1 MEEKSFVSFREK
13 RRDRSGL
20 PQKSD
25 RRKKLRVVG
34 AVLGVLLI
42 GFLIWWWRSDG
53 VIGFSFPGKPSEEL
67 KDGRITVLLLGNA
80 GGAHDGATLTDSIIV
95 ATFDPTLKRAV
106 LISIP
111 RDLWIDDINEK
122 VNAVYQAGLK
132 KEGPLRSEASGLTY
146 AKEEIGKVV
155 GIPIDYVARLDFS
168 GFVKAIDL
176 VGGVDVNIPKTFDD
190 YNYPIEGKEDDL
202 CGNVDQE
209 MELTPEQAAA
219 LKVEPGKRR
228 VLVTPSGNVASTSAD
243 FACRFDHVRFDKGMM
258 HLNGAQALVLVRS
271 RMGTNGEG
279 SDFARSLRQQRV
291 IEAFRSKVFSIET
304 LANPQKVLGLVET
317 FGKSFETDIP
327 TGKFLDLYNKSK
339 GVERTD
345 SIVLGQLGNGK
356 SLFINPPVGR
366 YGAWVLIPPD
376 NDFSGV
382 IELVKQ
388 ALEGSGSA
396 TLTTGGSAI
405 LMSPSPSV
413 KASPVVRK

>member
-1 MEEKSFVSFREK
+1 MEEKKFTSFREK
-13 RRDRSGL
+13 RQENAVPLKRKITKKWWIVGGL
-20 PQKSD
+20 SM
-25 RRKKLRVVG
+25 
-34 AVLGVLLI
+34 LGLALI
-42 GFLIWWWRSDG
+42 SLFLWWRSETG
-53 VIGFSFPGKPSEEL
+53 VVGFNFPGKVQEEL

-80 GGAHDGATLTDSIIV
+80 GGSHDGATLTDSIIV
-95 ATFDPTLKRAV
+95 ASFDPETKKAV

-111 RDLWIDDINEK
+111 RDLWINDIEEK

-132 KEGPLRSEASGLTY
+132 KEGGLEF

-155 GIPIDYVARLDFS
+155 GIPIDYALRLDFG

-176 VGGVDVNIPKTFDD
+176 VGGVDVDVPNNFDD

-209 MELTPEQAAA
+209 IELTPEQAAV

-228 VLVTPSGNVASTSAD
+228 VLVTPSGNVATTSAD
-243 FACRFDHVRFDKGMM
+243 FACRYEHVHFVKGVSHM
-258 HLNGAQALVLVRS
+258 NGAEALVFVRS

-279 SDFARSLRQQRV
+279 SDFARSRRQQRV
-291 IEAFRSKVFSIET
+291 IEAFRTKVLSMET
-304 LANPQKVLGLVET
+304 LLNPQKVFGLLET

-327 TGKFLDLYNKSK
+327 TSKFLDMYKQSK
-339 GVERTD
+339 DVESTE

-356 SLFINPPVGR
+356 SLFINPPVGQ

-382 IELVKQ
+382 IDLVRQ
-388 ALEGSGSA
+388 TLEGSVSGQLA
-396 TLTTGGSAI
+396 
-405 LMSPSPSV
+405 SPSP
-413 KASPVVRK
+413 AR

>member
-1 MEEKSFVSFREK
+1 MEEKKFTSFREK
-13 RRDRSGL
+13 RQENAVPLKRKITKKWWIVGGL
-20 PQKSD
+20 SI
-25 RRKKLRVVG
+25 
-34 AVLGVLLI
+34 LGLALI
-42 GFLIWWWRSDG
+42 SLFLWWRSETG
-53 VIGFSFPGKPSEEL
+53 VVGFNFPGKVQEEL

-80 GGAHDGATLTDSIIV
+80 GGSHDGATLTDSIIV
-95 ATFDPTLKRAV
+95 ASFDPETKKAV

-111 RDLWIDDINEK
+111 RDLWINDIEEK

-132 KEGPLRSEASGLTY
+132 KEGGLEF

-155 GIPIDYVARLDFS
+155 GIPIDYALRLDFG

-176 VGGVDVNIPKTFDD
+176 VGGVDVDVPNNFDD

-209 MELTPEQAAA
+209 IELTPEQAAV

-228 VLVTPSGNVASTSAD
+228 VLVTPSGNVATTSAD
-243 FACRFDHVRFDKGMM
+243 FACRYEHVHFVKGVSHM
-258 HLNGAQALVLVRS
+258 NGAEALVFVRS

-279 SDFARSLRQQRV
+279 SDFARSRRQQRV
-291 IEAFRSKVFSIET
+291 IEAFRTKVLSMET
-304 LANPQKVLGLVET
+304 LLNPQKVFGLLET

-327 TGKFLDLYNKSK
+327 TSKFLDMYKQSK
-339 GVERTD
+339 DVESTE

-356 SLFINPPVGR
+356 SLFINPPVGQ

-382 IELVKQ
+382 IDLVRQ
-388 ALEGSGSA
+388 TLEGSVSGQLA
-396 TLTTGGSAI
+396 
-405 LMSPSPSV
+405 SPSP
-413 KASPVVRK
+413 AR

>member
-1 MEEKSFVSFREK
+1 MEEKKFTSFREK
-13 RRDRSGL
+13 RQENVVPL
-20 PQKSD
+20 K
-25 RRKKLRVVG
+25 RKITKKWWVVG
-34 AVLGVLLI
+34 GLSVLGLALI
-42 GFLIWWWRSDG
+42 SLFLWWRSETG
-53 VIGFSFPGKPSEEL
+53 VVGFNFPGKVQEEL

-80 GGAHDGATLTDSIIV
+80 GGSHDGATLTDSIIV
-95 ATFDPTLKRAV
+95 ASFDPETKKAV

-111 RDLWIDDINEK
+111 RDLWINDIEEK

-132 KEGPLRSEASGLTY
+132 KEGGLQF

-155 GIPIDYVARLDFS
+155 GIPIDYALRLDFG

-176 VGGVDVNIPKTFDD
+176 VGGVDVDIPNTFDD

-209 MELTPEQAAA
+209 IELTPEQAAV

-228 VLVTPSGNVASTSAD
+228 VLVTPSGNVATTSAD
-243 FACRFDHVRFDKGMM
+243 FACRYEHVHFVKGVSHM
-258 HLNGAQALVLVRS
+258 NGAEALVFVRS

-279 SDFARSLRQQRV
+279 SDFARSRRQQRV
-291 IEAFRSKVFSIET
+291 IEAFRTKVLSMET
-304 LANPQKVLGLVET
+304 LLNPQKVFGLLET

-327 TGKFLDLYNKSK
+327 TSKFLDMYKQSK
-339 GVERTD
+339 NVETTE

-356 SLFINPPVGR
+356 SLFINPPVGQ

-382 IELVKQ
+382 IDLVRQ
-388 ALEGSGSA
+388 TLEGSVSGQLA
-396 TLTTGGSAI
+396 
-405 LMSPSPSV
+405 SPSP
-413 KASPVVRK
+413 AR